1 MELFLK
7 KTLDLL
13 LQTILIHV
21 INKNIGY
28 VTKRFKSFDMY
39 KDNWFEKIQLVYDVE
54 NTMWKL
60 VQNIGKKKM
69 PNVHALFK

>member
-1 MELFLK
+1 MSLCKKRVGALSK

-60 VQNIGKKKM
+60 VQSIG
-69 PNVHALFK
+69 